1 MQKISSIHKFIL
13 KVQQIIK
20 SHIFWFVKNYFSLSV
35 LVFYYVQF
43 IISWM
48 KVFNEPMFWEKLLQL
63 SWKANSNLLITTAY
77 YLNSISS
84 DHDSTQKNTLHNLF
98 CILQLKSLLNKK
110 KAMSIK
116 LNAMTVKQA
125 LVNSDIH
132 WNHEWTYIMWDIW

>member
-84 DHDSTQKNTLHNLF
+84 DHDSTHKKHTTQSVLYTSA
-98 CILQLKSLLNKK
+98 QVTAEQK